1 VVRLSADLHQLDSF
15 TPTDAPQLSAEDGD
29 LGSTAPLQVTGG
41 LVFQVGKAGV
51 GYLLR
56 ADHLGGVG
64 GQAYSA
70 QVCGS
75 VLGATNFSAPLIAVP
90 CEDGMVALRLAVAN
104 GAQPSFSVAW
114 RVADLTAGPAIVA
127 GGTLWAIDRSA
138 GDVVGLDLTT
148 GSERARVHVGRSN
161 HFATP
166 ASGGGQ
172 LYVAAG
178 GQLVALAVAR

>member
-1 VVRLSADLHQLDSF
+1 M
-15 TPTDAPQLSAEDGD
+15 G
-29 LGSTAPLQVTGG
+29 GG
-41 LVFQVGKAGV
+41 LVFQIGKAGI

-70 QVCGS
+70 PVCGS
-75 VLGATNFSAPLIAVP
+75 ALGATTSSAPLVLVA
-90 CEDGMVALRLAVAN
+90 CEDGLVALRL
-104 GAQPSFSVAW
+104 GGGGQPTFSVAW
-114 RVADLTAGPAIVA
+114 RDSTLIAGPAIVA
-127 GGTLWAIDRSA
+127 SGTLWAMDRDA
-138 GDVVGLDLTT
+138 GDVVALDVAT
-148 GSERARVHVGRSN
+148 GAMRTRVHVGRTN

-178 GQLVALAVAR
+178 GQLVALTE